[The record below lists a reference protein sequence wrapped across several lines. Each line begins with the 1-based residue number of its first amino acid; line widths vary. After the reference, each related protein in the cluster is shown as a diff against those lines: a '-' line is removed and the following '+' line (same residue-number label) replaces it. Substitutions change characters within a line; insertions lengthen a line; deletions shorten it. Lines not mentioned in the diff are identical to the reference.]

1 LVLVSIIEMLA
12 LESDC
17 MLPELIVIVL
27 LVNQASAAPVKIK
40 LPLVAPEDEI
50 TIDASEN
57 TATVLPPNTNEPL
70 LIVHDEPTTDVTV
83 DWPPRMTF
91 PPDTTMLALWPSKSE
106 LVFCIMNEPPDT
118 LIVVVLATIVLAS
131 CAINKPP
138 VTLTKASKRA
148 REALLARSRDPEAT
162 VIDDKDDTEAE
173 AESRSRNRP
182 PDTVMLELV
191 VIVIE
196 LESCIVSEPPDTE
209 IDDDATETRDE
220 LLDVNEPPVTASDEL
235 LVIDSVLLLLMLTLP
250 DEIVMLDDDDI
261 DIIDE
266 PSTIKL
272 PPETC
277 ACLDVIEMLALA
289 SDCMLPEL
297 IVIVLLVN
305 DELLDPPTTTLP
317 PDTVSD
323 DDD

>member
-1 LVLVSIIEMLA
+1 
-12 LESDC
+12 
-17 MLPELIVIVL
+17 
-27 LVNQASAAPVKIK
+27 VN
-40 LPLVAPEDEI
+40 E
-50 TIDASEN
+50 
-57 TATVLPPNTNEPL
+57 
-70 LIVHDEPTTDVTV
+70 
-83 DWPPRMTF
+83 
-91 PPDTTMLALWPSKSE
+91 
-106 LVFCIMNEPPDT
+106 
-118 LIVVVLATIVLAS
+118 
-131 CAINKPP
+131 
-138 VTLTKASKRA
+138 
-148 REALLARSRDPEAT
+148 
-162 VIDDKDDTEAE
+162 
-173 AESRSRNRP
+173 P

-220 LLDVNEPPVTASDEL
+220 LLDVNEPPDTASDEL
-235 LVIDSVLLLLMLTLP
+235 LVIDSVLLLLMSTLP

-272 PPETC
+272 PPET
-277 ACLDVIEMLALA
+277 LVLVSIIEMLALE
-289 SDCMLPEL
+289 SDCMLPAV

-317 PDTVSD
+317 PDTASD